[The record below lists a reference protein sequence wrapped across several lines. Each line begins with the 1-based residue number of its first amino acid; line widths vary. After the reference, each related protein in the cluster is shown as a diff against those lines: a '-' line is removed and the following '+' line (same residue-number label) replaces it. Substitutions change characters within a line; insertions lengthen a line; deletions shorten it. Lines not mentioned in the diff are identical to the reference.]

1 MSISLL
7 VAAIGC
13 LGAAAGTGLLI
24 AKCLRAPNGALV
36 AWTVALFGLA
46 ASLAAQTVGHA
57 LSFGPVA
64 FRATE
69 IGAGVI
75 APLALAVGLTE
86 VAGRSLPVR
95 FAARLV
101 LPAVAF
107 VSVVIL
113 ASDPLSVAV
122 FSKAWPDPTIYYQI
136 IPNQILKDMIP
147 PVVVLIALIALAWTG
162 VRSQREK
169 AWRDAVPPVA
179 SASAAVLAV
188 SVPGLAA
195 LAGSSTLTSLHV
207 RSLVAPLCVAAVVLT
222 WFAGW
227 RASRLHLELLRQH
240 EGAEDPDEWALQ
252 RSWNG
257 RLGETGEFEPL
268 GAAGDPYGSLYRG
281 RADDREYDAA
291 YEGPGYPGQAPEP
304 GGYGPNGAYHGA
316 AAGSG
321 YDDTDYG
328 ALGSDL
334 DAPDFDS
341 AELDAAA
348 GGPGPETWRSGP
360 PGHRVAE
367 PGRYDGYQRP
377 PADDDGSAGA
387 RLFGQIAIYT
397 LLEDRVSEFDRLTKQ
412 VVRQVRANEPDTLVF
427 IVHAVPSAPM
437 QRILYEVYRDR
448 AAFDAHKNQP
458 YVTAFE
464 ADRRPYVLATNVI
477 ELGLQQAKVSPLP
490 SISDLLSDTGYDLL
504 NDSGF
509 GQPGFGPRS
518 AAGLSPP
525 SSPGLTGRP
534 GGGSDLSGPPGPPGA
549 RRPR

>member
-7 VAAIGC
+7 VAALGC
-13 LGAAAGTGLLI
+13 LAAAAGTGLLI
-24 AKCLRAPNGALV
+24 ARCLRAPNGALV

-46 ASLAAQTVGHA
+46 VSLAAQAVGHA
-57 LSFGPVA
+57 ISFGPVA
-64 FRATE
+64 FRAME

-86 VAGRSLPVR
+86 VAGKSVPAR

-113 ASDPLSVAV
+113 ASDPLSVSV
-122 FSKAWPDPTIYYQI
+122 FSKAWPDPAAYYQI
-136 IPNQILKDMIP
+136 IPNQLLKDVIP

-162 VRSQREK
+162 VRSHREK

-179 SASAAVLAV
+179 AAAAATLAI

-195 LAGSSTLTSLHV
+195 LAGSSTATSLHV
-207 RSLVAPLCVAAVVLT
+207 RSIFALLCVAAVALT
-222 WFAGW
+222 WFAGL
-227 RASRLHLELLRQH
+227 RASRLHLQLLRQH
-240 EGAEDPDEWALQ
+240 EEAEDPDEWALQ

-257 RLGETGEFEPL
+257 RLEQTGEFEPL

-281 RADDREYDAA
+281 RGGDPEYDAA
-291 YEGPGYPGQAPEP
+291 YGGPGYPGQAPGP
-304 GGYGPNGAYHGA
+304 GGYQANGAYHGP
-316 AAGSG
+316 AAGPG

-328 ALGSDL
+328 APGSDL

-341 AELDAAA
+341 AEFDAA
-348 GGPGPETWRSGP
+348 GGGQGSETWRGGAA
-360 PGHRVAE
+360 GHRPAE
-367 PGRYDGYQRP
+367 PDRYDGYQRS

-397 LLEDRVSEFDRLTKQ
+397 LLEDRVSEFDRLTKH
-412 VVRQVRANEPDTLVF
+412 VVKQVRANEPDTLVF

-448 AAFDAHKNQP
+448 AAFEAHKSQP

-464 ADRRPYVLATNVI
+464 SDRRPYVLATNVI

-518 AAGLSPP
+518 AAGASPP
-525 SSPGLTGRP
+525 SGPGPAGRP
-534 GGGSDLSGPPGPPGA
+534 GSGSGLSGPPGA
-549 RRPR
+549 HWPR